1 VHDIL
6 QSPEA
11 LRNILGSL
19 RPGAWVAAG
28 GGKRAPRL
36 MTAVNAYIR
45 NRSFDGFDRPWCHLE
60 HLTEDVRVREV
71 GLGAG
76 YLMTG
81 RVPSRPA
88 RSRGRPDAR

>member
-1 VHDIL
+1 
-6 QSPEA
+6 
-11 LRNILGSL
+11 
-19 RPGAWVAAG
+19 
-28 GGKRAPRL
+28 
-36 MTAVNAYIR
+36 MMAVNAYGGNR
-45 NRSFDGFDRPWCHLE
+45 HAPYVRSFDGFDLPWRHLE

-71 GLGAG
+71 GVGAG